1 MSGSVALSQVTAMVM
16 SPWLPAD
23 GPLIVLRTSS
33 EPGTGPYVSVSS
45 ALASAFASIV
55 TSCGLPVVTTPMV
68 LVLPSA
74 CSVTVQ
80 VRPAGMLS

>member
-1 MSGSVALSQVTAMVM
+1 MVIA
-16 SPWLPAD
+16 PWLPAA
-23 GPLIVLRTSS
+23 GPLIVLSTCSD
-33 EPGTGPYVSVSS
+33 PGTGSYVSVSS
-45 ALASAFASIV
+45 ALASAFGLIV

-80 VRPAGMLS
+80 IRPAGMLS